1 MLAQLIQQNQ
11 WGMHTGLQIG
21 AVGCKAA
28 QWWRANV
35 RFIHGHWRPARH
47 SYAQKLPFRLHQT
60 SSTLGIVV
68 LHVAVACAV
77 PFQRAQWHAT
87 LRATRARNAPANV
100 TIGFRFVGLCG
111 TMFTPVLEYV
121 IAALCLQIPSRW
133 GAFWWRMG
141 WSNLMMIS
149 YIAQRLIPASIC

>member
-1 MLAQLIQQNQ
+1 MCSSFTATGDPPGTQMLHFRPSGLISFLAQ
-11 WGMHTGLQIG
+11 
-21 AVGCKAA
+21 
-28 QWWRANV
+28 
-35 RFIHGHWRPARH
+35 
-47 SYAQKLPFRLHQT
+47 RLHV
-60 SSTLGIVV
+60 LGTVV
-68 LHVAVACAV
+68 LHVAAACAV

-121 IAALCLQIPSRW
+121 IAAPCLQIPSRW

-141 WSNLMMIS
+141 WLNVTKSQIS
-149 YIAQRLIPASIC
+149 LNG

>member
-1 MLAQLIQQNQ
+1 MTQQNQ

-35 RFIHGHWRPARH
+35 RFIYGHWRPARH
-47 SYAQKLPFRLHQT
+47 PYAQKLPFRLHQT
-60 SSTLGIVV
+60 SSTLRIVV

-87 LRATRARNAPANV
+87 LRALRARNAPANV

-121 IAALCLQIPSRW
+121 IAAPCLQIPSRW

-141 WSNLMMIS
+141 WLNVTKSHIS
-149 YIAQRLIPASIC
+149 LNG

>member
-1 MLAQLIQQNQ
+1 MGHAYRAANRRC
-11 WGMHTGLQIG
+11 GLQ
-21 AVGCKAA
+21 GCTMVEGKCALYLRPLA
-28 QWWRANV
+28 TRQALVCSKVTLPASINV
-35 RFIHGHWRPARH
+35 
-47 SYAQKLPFRLHQT
+47 
-60 SSTLGIVV
+60 STLGIVV

-121 IAALCLQIPSRW
+121 IATPCLQIPSRW